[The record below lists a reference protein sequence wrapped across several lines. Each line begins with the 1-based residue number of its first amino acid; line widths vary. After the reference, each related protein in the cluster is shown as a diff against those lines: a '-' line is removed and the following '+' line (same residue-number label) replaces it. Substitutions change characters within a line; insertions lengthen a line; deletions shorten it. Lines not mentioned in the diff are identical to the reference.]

1 MTRLVLSC
9 FVLAV
14 GWQRVDAQAAPMRV
28 PTGAAPVVDGTIA
41 EGEWDDAA
49 QIPLQGG
56 EAVFLK
62 RSGSNLY
69 VAIEGASGG
78 FASVGF
84 GTVDTVRI
92 LHASTGLITAS
103 YVRDSGSWRL
113 LHGFRSPER
122 RPGERFRRG
131 ESKFTDEYR
140 SAQLHQFGWFANV
153 VEAGAP
159 TDMEYQIHIEGTGPG
174 AAFLSVVFFQARAR
188 IRVAHAPSTLA
199 DASLD
204 RELIS
209 GGAHDGLEFEPRS
222 WIELRW

>member
-1 MTRLVLSC
+1 MTRLALSC
-9 FVLAV
+9 VLLAI
-14 GWQRVDAQAAPMRV
+14 GWQQAAGQAAPMNV
-28 PTGAAPVVDGTIA
+28 PTGAEPVVDGTIA

-56 EAVFLK
+56 EAVFVK

-69 VAIEGASGG
+69 LAIQGASGG

-84 GTVDTVRI
+84 GTIDSVRI

-103 YVRDSGSWRL
+103 YVRRNGAWRL
-113 LHGFRSPER
+113 LHGFRSPEKR
-122 RPGERFRRG
+122 TGERFNRG
-131 ESKFTDEYR
+131 EAGFTDAYR

-153 VEAGAP
+153 VEAGAV
-159 TDMEYQIHIEGTGPG
+159 TDMEYQIRIDGTGRG
-174 AAFLSVVFFQARAR
+174 TAFMAVVFFQARAR
-188 IRVAHAPSTLA
+188 VRVAQAPSGLA

-209 GGAHDGLEFEPRS
+209 GSAHDGLEFEPRS